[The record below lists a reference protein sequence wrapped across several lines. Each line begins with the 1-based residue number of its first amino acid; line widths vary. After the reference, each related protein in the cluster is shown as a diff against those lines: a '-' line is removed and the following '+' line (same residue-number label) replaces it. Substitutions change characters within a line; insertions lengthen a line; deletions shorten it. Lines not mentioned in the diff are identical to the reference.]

1 MNKHS
6 DLSRETRF
14 RIESRL
20 EDIRFMRLTIGISE
34 DIKSKIIND
43 FTYEQ
48 MLEVQS
54 DLNEWKWNNLLG
66 EAPEGF
72 DTLSVYE
79 VKWYKDTLLY
89 RKLFKNRTKSDY
101 TSPIRE
107 FVECFLTKRD
117 MIYYRDVIKYKNMTE
132 EEFEKFWIQ
141 YCFSERVSI
150 AINITL

>member
-1 MNKHS
+1 
-6 DLSRETRF
+6 
-14 RIESRL
+14 
-20 EDIRFMRLTIGISE
+20 MRLTIGISE

-54 DLNEWKWNNLLG
+54 NLNEWKWNNLLG

-72 DTLSVYE
+72 DTLSAYE

-89 RKLFKNRTKSDY
+89 RKLFKNRTNSDY
-101 TSPIRE
+101 TRPIRG
-107 FVECFLTKRD
+107 FVECFFTKRD
-117 MIYYRDVIKYKNMTE
+117 MLYYRNVIKYKNMTE

-141 YCFSERVSI
+141 YCLSERASI